1 MTKNKM
7 QWLIEDHKNQNV
19 IYEIQSTHRNHGAIS
34 KPTGSGKSS
43 LFINDIIYRIIH
55 YTGKKQLINIST
67 PIIKLCEQQG
77 NDLMEVIECLKE
89 Y

>member
-1 MTKNKM
+1 MKTIKM

-43 LFINDIIYRIIH
+43 LFINDIIYRIINEIF
-55 YTGKKQLINIST
+55 YFICVNS
-67 PIIKLCEQQG
+67 
-77 NDLMEVIECLKE
+77 VIVFNTFN
-89 Y
+89 YFH

>member
-43 LFINDIIYRIIH
+43 LFINDII
-55 YTGKKQLINIST
+55 
-67 PIIKLCEQQG
+67 
-77 NDLMEVIECLKE
+77 
-89 Y
+89 